1 MARKYSAFVRL
12 SDQAF
17 AELKKI
23 SIEEFGD
30 TLSDFEIRDMGSR
43 LLNLVDL
50 LITPE
55 EKDSQAGES

>member
-1 MARKYSAFVRL
+1 MARKYRGFVTL
-12 SDQAF
+12 SDKAF

-50 LITPE
+50 LTTPE
-55 EKDSQAGES
+55 EKHSPEGKP